1 MFRKSRT
8 DQAKAQVQDA
18 ASTAG
23 HHLREKV
30 APAVG
35 AKARDAK
42 EWAAPHVERGLEAAA
57 PKVEAAVEKVS
68 PAVDA
73 ARDKIVDDLLP
84 RLVEAV
90 NAAAAAGAAATA
102 AGAVAK
108 TRSGDAVAVLKGD
121 AVVKPKGRKR
131 KFLLFTAFVAA
142 IGAAVAVFKRQ
153 QPREDPWAVP
163 AGSYPSTSSTSTGST
178 GSTGSTSSSASG
190 SSSSALDSGAASS
203 SLDASGEAEVSG
215 LTPDSAAAT
224 EAISESAGASAGEEI
239 AKPKPAAK
247 KSTPPSS

>member
-18 ASTAG
+18 ALTAG

-84 RLVEAV
+84 RLVDAV

-108 TRSGDAVAVLKGD
+108 TRGGDAVAVLKGD
-121 AVVKPKGRKR
+121 AVAKPKHRGR
-131 KFLLFTAFVAA
+131 KFLLFTALAA
-142 IGAAVAVFKRQ
+142 AVGAAVAVFKKQ

-163 AGSYPSTSSTSTGST
+163 TGSYPSTSTPSFSSSTTASSTGGT
-178 GSTGSTSSSASG
+178 GTG
-190 SSSSALDSGAASS
+190 SSALGSGAASD
-203 SLDASGEAEVSG
+203 SLDTSGDVEAEVSG
-215 LTPDSAAAT
+215 LTPDSAAAA
-224 EAISESAGASAGEEI
+224 EAISESAGGAETP
-239 AKPKPAAK
+239 KPKPAAK
-247 KSTPPSS
+247 KATPPKS